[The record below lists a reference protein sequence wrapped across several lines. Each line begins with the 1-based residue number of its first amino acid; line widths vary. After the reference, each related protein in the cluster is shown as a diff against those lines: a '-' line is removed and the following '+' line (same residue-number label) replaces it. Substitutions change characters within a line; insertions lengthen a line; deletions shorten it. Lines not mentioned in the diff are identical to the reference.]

1 VKAKG
6 LKTLKRTLISI
17 GVLLVLAAAAGAGY
31 VWYSGQ
37 QGPAVAADT
46 APQAPATSHAVP
58 VATRQAPD
66 AVIGASVQSIDSPV
80 MRGQNVTLTVR
91 TNTYAKCTISVI
103 YDKTPSKDSGLTTK
117 TAGDDGMVSWT
128 WTVDTTAAFGTWPA
142 KVTCAN
148 DKHSSVVQADLTVA
162 KQLAN

>member
-1 VKAKG
+1 MKAKA
-6 LKTLKRTLISI
+6 LKTLKRTLITI
-17 GVLLVLAAAAGAGY
+17 GVLLVLAGAAGAGY

-46 APQAPATSHAVP
+46 TIPAPAPSHAPP
-58 VATRQAPD
+58 VAARQAPD

-103 YDKTPSKDSGLTTK
+103 YDKTPSKDSGLIAK

-128 WTVDTTAAFGTWPA
+128 WTVDATAAFGTWPV

-148 DKHSSVVQADLTVA
+148 DKHTAVVQADLTVV

>member
-1 VKAKG
+1 MKAKS

-17 GVLLVLAAAAGAGY
+17 GVLLLLAGAAGAGY

-37 QGPAVAADT
+37 QGPAVAADA
-46 APQAPATSHAVP
+46 APPTPAPSHAAP

-66 AVIGASVQSIDSPV
+66 AVMQASVQSIDSPV
-80 MRGQNVTLTVR
+80 TPGQNVTLMVR
-91 TNTYAKCTISVI
+91 TNTYAKCTISVV

-128 WTVDTTAAFGTWPA
+128 WTVDSTAPFGTWPV
-142 KVTCAN
+142 KVNCAN
-148 DKHSSVVQADLTVA
+148 DKNKAFVQADLTIV